1 MKKYILATIMLLIG
15 VCPGIFAQDNVI
27 TVSGKVIDAENG
39 PVIGAN
45 VFVKNAPGLGV
56 ITDMNGM
63 YTIKVELYS
72 TLIFSFVGMEEQ
84 EIIVEEGMTTI
95 NVKMEDSKESVLD
108 EVVVTGMGAQRKV
121 TLTGAVSTV
130 DVNELKVPTS
140 SVSNALAGVVPGI
153 IARQTTG
160 QPGQN
165 TSEFWVRGIST
176 FGAGSGALVLVDGFE
191 RSLDDLNVEDIENFT
206 VLKDASATAIYGS
219 RGANGV
225 ILITTKR
232 GKEGKVSINAKVE
245 SSYNTRTQTPEYVDG
260 YTYASMMNQAR
271 VTRSQQPIFNDTE
284 MYFFRTGI
292 DPYLYPN
299 VDWMGKLLKPGAM
312 SYRANLDISGGGN
325 LARYFVSASYVN
337 DDGMYRTDETLK
349 DYDTNANYQR
359 WNYRM
364 NFDLN
369 ITKSTLVSL
378 GVSGWLSKQNEPGF
392 SNADIWNTLVGYNIY
407 NFIIC

>member
-1 MKKYILATIMLLIG
+1 MLLIG

-153 IARQTTG
+153 IARQTYRTAR
-160 QPGQN
+160 P
-165 TSEFWVRGIST
+165 EHIR
-176 FGAGSGALVLVDGFE
+176 VLG
-191 RSLDDLNVEDIENFT
+191 
-206 VLKDASATAIYGS
+206 
-219 RGANGV
+219 
-225 ILITTKR
+225 
-232 GKEGKVSINAKVE
+232 
-245 SSYNTRTQTPEYVDG
+245 
-260 YTYASMMNQAR
+260 
-271 VTRSQQPIFNDTE
+271 
-284 MYFFRTGI
+284 
-292 DPYLYPN
+292 
-299 VDWMGKLLKPGAM
+299 
-312 SYRANLDISGGGN
+312 
-325 LARYFVSASYVN
+325 ARYF
-337 DDGMYRTDETLK
+337 
-349 DYDTNANYQR
+349 
-359 WNYRM
+359 
-364 NFDLN
+364 DLRCR
-369 ITKSTLVSL
+369 I
-378 GVSGWLSKQNEPGF
+378 GCSGAGRRF
-392 SNADIWNTLVGYNIY
+392 
-407 NFIIC
+407 